1 VQERWSPQSG
11 HRLEGIIC
19 YCFVQLQ
26 KRAPLAAP
34 PRMRFYTA
42 SADSGLRADAS
53 ESDCSNYG
61 AHIGELH

>member
-42 SADSGLRADAS
+42 STQS
-53 ESDCSNYG
+53 
-61 AHIGELH
+61 